1 MTFRPRYARS
11 SLLSSN
17 FVHENNIGFANSAP
31 TKHLDNG
38 WYIEVGDSQE
48 TLLLKGRR
56 LLDSCGFRHL
66 PLQVVL
72 EDGTTKTA

>member
-1 MTFRPRYARS
+1 M
-11 SLLSSN
+11 
-17 FVHENNIGFANSAP
+17 HENNIGFANSAQ

-56 LLDSCGFRHL
+56 LLDSCGFRHCRCRWSWKMEPQRRPELL
-66 PLQVVL
+66 PAK
-72 EDGTTKTA
+72 G